1 MFYPFTIKADI
12 IKQLQLGTGTY
23 ASAGEDP
30 DKYIR
35 KAQLRQ
41 YLASTNGLID
51 GKALKEVLFPK
62 GKYNIF
68 LSHSHGD
75 LQIAQYL
82 KAWFNINCGLKCFI
96 DADVW
101 ENAYDLLMELDNK
114 YSKNTTG
121 NYDYDKCTRTAA
133 HVYSMLSMALFEAID
148 EIECPI
154 FIESSKSV
162 TLEEGIKKSTL
173 SPWIYEEVSYMGKL
187 PHKLPSRIP
196 RMQYFSVGSESVI
209 LNEAAM
215 REWVEIARPVDVA
228 WVKSIDKA
236 DLAMLKYYKKE
247 EALNVLYRRKML
259 LKR

>member
-1 MFYPFTIKADI
+1 M
-12 IKQLQLGTGTY
+12 
-23 ASAGEDP
+23 
-30 DKYIR
+30 
-35 KAQLRQ
+35 
-41 YLASTNGLID
+41 
-51 GKALKEVLFPK
+51 
-62 GKYNIF
+62 
-68 LSHSHGD
+68 
-75 LQIAQYL
+75 AQYL

-101 ENAYDLLMELDNK
+101 ENAYDLLNELDNK

-121 NYDYDKCTRTAA
+121 NYDYDKCTQTAA

-154 FIESSKSV
+154 FIESSMSV

-196 RMQYFSVGSESVI
+196 RMRYFSVGMESVI
-209 LNEAAM
+209 LNEAAISDSLQM
-215 REWVEIARPVDVA
+215 THPLDVSGF
-228 WVKSIDKA
+228 KSIDKA

-247 EALNVLYRRKML
+247 EALNVLYKRKML